1 MHRDLSHS
9 FCLVCAE
16 GRSLPVRL
24 RVLQKQ
30 GIGRDKVNAATLDQ
44 GKRKETIK
52 QGDGIGWIRTLSTS
66 RRQLFHTE
74 PCTYCK
80 NCIVTCCV
88 EGQKELY
95 LPRYLPTYLP
105 TLPYLTYLCNLSICQ
120 NKPAG
125 QSEPREPLT
134 GNEFRPKR
142 LGISPIRVRPVTR
155 WHQGTR
161 SSVFFLGPTVV
172 VQRLVHSV
180 SPVEY
185 FCIHLCGYRRS
196 ATVVLSISDIWTGR
210 L

>member
-95 LPRYLPTYLP
+95 LPRYLPTYL
-105 TLPYLTYLCNLSICQ
+105 TLPTCVICQ
-120 NKPAG
+120 SVKTNRPG
-125 QSEPREPLT
+125 SRSRENHSL
-134 GNEFRPKR
+134 
-142 LGISPIRVRPVTR
+142 VTSF
-155 WHQGTR
+155 G
-161 SSVFFLGPTVV
+161 
-172 VQRLVHSV
+172 
-180 SPVEY
+180 
-185 FCIHLCGYRRS
+185 RS
-196 ATVVLSISDIWTGR
+196 ALALALFGLGR
-210 L
+210 